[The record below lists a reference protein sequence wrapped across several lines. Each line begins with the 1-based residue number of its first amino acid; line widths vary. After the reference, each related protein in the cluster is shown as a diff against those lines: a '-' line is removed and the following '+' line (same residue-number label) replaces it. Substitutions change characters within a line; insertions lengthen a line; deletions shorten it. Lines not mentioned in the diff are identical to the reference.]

1 MAIPGFVPVESMT
14 ERSPEPPSTA
24 AAVEAL
30 VRSIEAKEPAA
41 PPRRRRIRPRD
52 RMASPKPQRRPVRS
66 NPVPLAP
73 QEPVLIAEPATLSN
87 GLRPAA
93 TGWAWSPTSR
103 GPLPGLVDRQLWEAL
118 VLEEAERQH
127 RYGHPTAIVLAEL
140 VGLDELVARM
150 GPAAMNR
157 FVPPCA
163 DMLVSLAR
171 TSDRITRLTN
181 SRFGLLLL
189 ETDVAGAARL
199 AARITVAAEL
209 RLSGSTWP
217 VRMVV
222 GWAGAATGEE
232 LREAVRAAEGHLNER
247 RGGPESATRS

>member
-1 MAIPGFVPVESMT
+1 MVAVPGVVPVQSMT
-14 ERSPEPPSTA
+14 EPAPDSPLTA

-30 VRSIEAKEPAA
+30 VRSIEAKEAQAPRLDAPAGPATPPDDVPETSASAVVADPA
-41 PPRRRRIRPRD
+41 PD
-52 RMASPKPQRRPVRS
+52 
-66 NPVPLAP
+66 P
-73 QEPVLIAEPATLSN
+73 QEPVLTAEPAPASN
-87 GLRPAA
+87 GLRPAP

-127 RYGHPTAIVLAEL
+127 RYGRPTAIVLAEL

-171 TSDRITRLTN
+171 ASDRITRLTN

-209 RLSGSTWP
+209 RLAGSTWP

-222 GWAGAATGEE
+222 GWAGAATGDA
-232 LREAVRAAEGHLNER
+232 LREAVRAAEQHLSVR
-247 RGGPESATRS
+247 RGGT

>member
-1 MAIPGFVPVESMT
+1 MSGPP
-14 ERSPEPPSTA
+14 PEPPSTA

-30 VRSIEAKEPAA
+30 VRSIEAKEAATAPADGPGD
-41 PPRRRRIRPRD
+41 PPTRPD
-52 RMASPKPQRRPVRS
+52 DVAEISASADSVEPLQPEPKES
-66 NPVPLAP
+66 
-73 QEPVLIAEPATLSN
+73 VLIDERAPESN

-118 VLEEAERQH
+118 VAEEAERQH

-163 DMLVSLAR
+163 EMLVSLAR
-171 TSDRITRLTN
+171 TSDRITRLTTA
-181 SRFGLLLL
+181 RFGLLLI

-199 AARITVAAEL
+199 AARITVAAES
-209 RLSGSTWP
+209 RLAASTWP
-217 VRMVV
+217 VRMAV
-222 GWAGAATGEE
+222 GWAGASTGEE
-232 LREAVRAAEGHLNER
+232 LRHAVRDAEQHLSAR
-247 RGGPESATRS
+247 RGGP

>member
-1 MAIPGFVPVESMT
+1 MVAIPGFVPVGSMM

-30 VRSIEAKEPAA
+30 VRSIEAKESQAA
-41 PPRRRRIRPRD
+41 PPEAPDDPAARPD
-52 RMASPKPQRRPVRS
+52 GGAETPASDGAAE
-66 NPVPLAP
+66 PVPPALD
-73 QEPVLIAEPATLSN
+73 EPVLIADPAPLSN
-87 GLRPAA
+87 GLRPPA

-189 ETDVAGAARL
+189 ETDIAGAARL

-232 LREAVRAAEGHLNER
+232 LREAVRAAEEHLSER
-247 RGGPESATRS
+247 RAGP

>member
-1 MAIPGFVPVESMT
+1 MT
-14 ERSPEPPSTA
+14 ERSPEPPSAA

-30 VRSIEAKEPAA
+30 VRSIEAKETQAA
-41 PPRRRRIRPRD
+41 PPEAPD
-52 RMASPKPQRRPVRS
+52 PATPPDGVAETSASAGAVEPG
-66 NPVPLAP
+66 PLEP
-73 QEPVLIAEPATLSN
+73 QEPVLNAEPAPPSN
-87 GLRPAA
+87 GLRPQAL
-93 TGWAWSPTSR
+93 GWAWSPTSR

-118 VLEEAERQH
+118 VQEEAERQR

-232 LREAVRAAEGHLNER
+232 LREAVRAAEGHLSER
-247 RGGPESATRS
+247 RGGP

>member
-1 MAIPGFVPVESMT
+1 MM
-14 ERSPEPPSTA
+14 ERRHEPPSTA

-30 VRSIEAKEPAA
+30 VRSIEAKEVLTA
-41 PPRRRRIRPRD
+41 PRD
-52 RMASPKPQRRPVRS
+52 EPEDAAVLLDGVAQSSGSADAVE
-66 NPVPLAP
+66 PLP
-73 QEPVLIAEPATLSN
+73 PEPPDPVLTAEPAPESD
-87 GLRPAA
+87 GLRPPA

-103 GPLPGLVDRQLWEAL
+103 GPLPGLVDRQLWKAL
-118 VLEEAERQH
+118 VLEEAERQD

-157 FVPPCA
+157 FVPACA

-171 TSDRITRLTN
+171 SSDRITRLTN

-189 ETDVAGAARL
+189 ETDVVGAARL

-209 RLSGSTWP
+209 RLAASTWP

-222 GWAGAATGEE
+222 GWAGAATSEE
-232 LREAVRAAEGHLNER
+232 LRGAVRAAEEHLNVR
-247 RGGPESATRS
+247 RAEP

>member
-1 MAIPGFVPVESMT
+1 MM
-14 ERSPEPPSTA
+14 ERIEPPSTA

-30 VRSIEAKEPAA
+30 VRSIEAKEVLTA
-41 PPRRRRIRPRD
+41 PRD
-52 RMASPKPQRRPVRS
+52 EPEDAAVLLDGVAQSSGSADAVE
-66 NPVPLAP
+66 PLP
-73 QEPVLIAEPATLSN
+73 PEPPDPVLTAEPAPESD
-87 GLRPAA
+87 GLRPPA

-103 GPLPGLVDRQLWEAL
+103 GPLPGLVDRQLWKAL
-118 VLEEAERQH
+118 VLEEAERQD

-157 FVPPCA
+157 FVPVCA

-171 TSDRITRLTN
+171 SSDRITRLTN

-189 ETDVAGAARL
+189 ETDVVGAARL

-209 RLSGSTWP
+209 RLAASTWP

-222 GWAGAATGEE
+222 GWAGAATREE
-232 LREAVRAAEGHLNER
+232 LRGAVRAAEEHLNVR
-247 RGGPESATRS
+247 RAEP

>member
-1 MAIPGFVPVESMT
+1 MVAIAGVIAIESMT
-14 ERSPEPPSTA
+14 EPRPESPSTA

-30 VRSIEAKEPAA
+30 VRSIEAKDAGTAPIDAA
-41 PPRRRRIRPRD
+41 EDPVSSPD
-52 RMASPKPQRRPVRS
+52 EVMSASRS
-66 NPVPLAP
+66 DVAAGSVAP
-73 QEPVLIAEPATLSN
+73 AEPASESN
-87 GLRPAA
+87 GLRPPA
-93 TGWAWSPTSR
+93 TGWAWSPTRR

-118 VLEEAERQH
+118 VLEEAERQA
-127 RYGHPTAIVLAEL
+127 RYWHPTAIVLAEL
-140 VGLDELVARM
+140 VGLDALVARM
-150 GPAAMNR
+150 GPGAMNR
-157 FVPPCA
+157 FVPACA

-181 SRFGLLLL
+181 SRFGVLLL
-189 ETDVAGAARL
+189 ETDDGGAARL

-232 LREAVRAAEGHLNER
+232 LRGAIRAAEQHLSAR
-247 RGGPESATRS
+247 RDGP

>member
-1 MAIPGFVPVESMT
+1 MVR
-14 ERSPEPPSTA
+14 RSSA
-24 AAVEAL
+24 AAPAGIGPHRRANAL
-30 VRSIEAKEPAA
+30 VERPPARGHRLGLV
-41 PPRRRRIRPRD
+41 PRQ
-52 RMASPKPQRRPVRS
+52 AAVRS
-66 NPVPLAP
+66 
-73 QEPVLIAEPATLSN
+73 Q
-87 GLRPAA
+87 
-93 TGWAWSPTSR
+93 
-103 GPLPGLVDRQLWEAL
+103 GLVDRQLWEAL

-157 FVPPCA
+157 FVPLCA

-232 LREAVRAAEGHLNER
+232 LRGAVRAAEEHLSER
-247 RGGPESATRS
+247 RGGP

>member
-1 MAIPGFVPVESMT
+1 VVAIPDLDPIEPMS
-14 ERSPEPPSTA
+14 EPPPEPPVTA
-24 AAVEAL
+24 SAVEAL
-30 VRSIEAKEPAA
+30 VRSIEAKDAGT
-41 PPRRRRIRPRD
+41 
-52 RMASPKPQRRPVRS
+52 
-66 NPVPLAP
+66 AP
-73 QEPVLIAEPATLSN
+73 QDTAEDAAQRPDEVASASRSDVAAESVMPEPHEPILSAAEQPPESN
-87 GLRPAA
+87 GLRPAP

-103 GPLPGLVDRQLWEAL
+103 GPLPGLVDRQLWDAL
-118 VLEEAERQH
+118 VVEEAERQR

-140 VGLDELVARM
+140 VGLDALVARM

-157 FVPPCA
+157 FVPLCA

-189 ETDVAGAARL
+189 ETDVAGAAKL

-232 LREAVRAAEGHLNER
+232 LRGAIRAAEEHLSAR
-247 RGGPESATRS
+247 RDDG